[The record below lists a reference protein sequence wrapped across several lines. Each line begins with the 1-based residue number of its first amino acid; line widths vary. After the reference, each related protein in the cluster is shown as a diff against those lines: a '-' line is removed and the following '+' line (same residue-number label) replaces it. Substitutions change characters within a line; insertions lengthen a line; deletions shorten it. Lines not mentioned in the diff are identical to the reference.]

1 MFLSLIQAFTGQT
14 VLGRPEERIESHSQD
29 STAAQDPRDYAGKGT
44 GAVYSS
50 GIATSLNSR
59 DGIEGLIVN
68 DISKSASDPI
78 VEEAIDVANDEW
90 VRVQSVVNG
99 DKANI
104 TVMNAAGT
112 KIIENAEYAVDSNGI
127 SAIQFDSGQR

>member
-1 MFLSLIQAFTGQT
+1 M
-14 VLGRPEERIESHSQD
+14 
-29 STAAQDPRDYAGKGT
+29 
-44 GAVYSS
+44 
-50 GIATSLNSR
+50 NSR

-127 SAIQFDSGQR
+127 SAIHLIPGRGDRKNQVKALFHLIMCIYIQVKPEN